1 MMHARHTPRLLR
13 ALLAQRAKQHL
24 PDTAAPAAAVLTS
37 GSGGFAVQQAA
48 EHAQQPILAALAPPD
63 GADGRRDH
71 RRTRL
76 RAAAAAVGG
85 LAQPPVGWASCM
97 HQQQRGLFSSIMQ
110 PEGQVY
116 KERRLIGCGTGSVHL
131 RCRRGTQS
139 LLPVSTAS
147 ASQSCTPC
155 PAQAWPCRHACVMR
169 AYSCIPCRLTAPTTH
184 RTLQV
189 LARAAV

>member
-1 MMHARHTPRLLR
+1 MHARHTPRLLR

-37 GSGGFAVQQAA
+37 GSGDFAVQQAA
-48 EHAQQPILAALAPPD
+48 QHAQQPSLAALAPPD

-76 RAAAAAVGG
+76 RAAAAAAVGG